1 MTEMLKE
8 MKYRYLFLGVI
19 LTCALSLIVSAL
31 LKLPSLYAT
40 TLSGTLALYG
50 FPLVWMGYYFR
61 KYQLSFRVW
70 LKPVRLKISETM
82 AAAFFPE
89 LLGMGI
95 LLLITVGITAILPAG
110 GLNELPETNTNW
122 VLHFISAVILAP
134 ICEELIFRGFVL
146 NKMLIRFSPA
156 KAVIFSSVIFGAL
169 HLTTGISPTIVGV
182 VLCIIYVKYQSI
194 IPGMVIHCIH
204 NLAVV
209 LIKYLASSGVDTTAQ
224 MTPADFQPL
233 IILSGV
239 FIALGLVWLVLF
251 IRRNWHY
258 ATEFAALHRP
268 KQEVLSVLGGE

>member
-1 MTEMLKE
+1 MTEMLKK

-19 LTCALSLIVSAL
+19 LTLALSLIGSAL

-70 LKPVRLKISETM
+70 LKPVRLKISETL

-89 LLGMGI
+89 LLGMGL
-95 LLLITVGITAILPAG
+95 LLLITIGITAILPAG
-110 GLNELPETNTNW
+110 GLNELPQTNNNW
-122 VLHFISAVILAP
+122 VLSFVSAVILAP

-146 NKMLIRFSPA
+146 NKMLNRFSPA
-156 KAVIFSSVIFGAL
+156 KAVVLSSVIFGAL

-182 VLCIIYVKYQSI
+182 VLCIIYMKYQSI
-194 IPGMVIHCIH
+194 IPCMVIHCIH

-209 LIKYLASSGVDTTAQ
+209 LIKYLAAMDTEASAQ
-224 MTPADFQPL
+224 IAPADFQPL

-258 ATEFAALHRP
+258 ATEFAAQNRP
-268 KQEVLSVLGGE
+268 KPELLPDLSE